1 MIMMLFLIV
10 LLPLSI
16 LLPHRKH
23 RQLKPYMGGMTTNAD
38 MSYTGAINVKRE
50 MKLSNYYLNSWFG
63 EIKLRRIGIYLC
75 TGLIGIMFIMAVYAG
90 VIV

>member
-1 MIMMLFLIV
+1 
-10 LLPLSI
+10 
-16 LLPHRKH
+16 
-23 RQLKPYMGGMTTNAD
+23 
-38 MSYTGAINVKRE
+38 MSYTGAINIKRE

-63 EIKLRRIGIYLC
+63 EVKLRTFGIYLC